1 MLGHRVPR
9 RALYLGIFA
18 VWPCAYAAILLVPHL
33 PVTLVMLVTLG
44 TAAGALV
51 PLQATIRQ
59 QRSPDHLLP
68 RVVGHST
75 ATIPVAVPTS
85 ALATGFL
92 IDGLGLDRARLV
104 LTAAA
109 LLVGACVLASP
120 WTRHLDT
127 DE

>member
-1 MLGHRVPR
+1 MDTLEVPYRLARVGTVMVPEPD
-9 RALYLGIFA
+9 RAEEAEGVLNPASGYGPDGRLY
-18 VWPCAYAAILLVPHL
+18 
-33 PVTLVMLVTLG
+33 
-44 TAAGALV
+44 
-51 PLQATIRQ
+51 
-59 QRSPDHLLP
+59 LLP

-109 LLVGACVLASP
+109 LLVGACFLASP